1 MKAVLIILLLL
12 LGGCYG
18 RHYSDVRCHLPFA
31 SITGE
36 DGDCLYNVDG
46 TGEERG

>member
-1 MKAVLIILLLL
+1 MKAVVIILLLL

-18 RHYSDVRCHLPFA
+18 HQYSDVRCYLPFA

-36 DGDCLYNVDG
+36 DKDCLYNADRG
-46 TGEERG
+46 GEERG